1 MGLSRYATPVGRAL
15 HRDIAAKREV
25 DGLRVGADARPRFER
40 ALGNPERVD
49 QLVAARLAERGV
61 EPEEAPLSAQ
71 GGNPFYVAGGEPGQD
86 LRHDS
91 SE

>member
-1 MGLSRYATPVGRAL
+1 MGLSRYAPLSAGAV

-25 DGLRVGADARPRFER
+25 NGLGVGTDARPTFER
-40 ALGNPERVD
+40 ALGNPEGAD

-71 GGNPFYVAGGEPGQD
+71 GGNPCYVAGGEPGED

-91 SE
+91 SG